1 MQHSAHTPHPSTH
14 EHDVG
19 IDDTFAFLNTNDRVA
34 GEPVDRL
41 ATLRDAIDWFAQRE
55 LIHAE
60 TVDPGDERAL
70 ERVRSVRAALR
81 EIADAVA
88 EDRAPRADALDEVN
102 RALRARASTE
112 LVATAEGCGVG
123 HRHVGDPI
131 DDALA
136 RIADPLVNELASG
149 RPDRIRVCANDRCR
163 WVFYDESRTGRR
175 RWCDMAICGNRAKAA
190 RHRARRKGATADG
203 DAA

>member
-1 MQHSAHTPHPSTH
+1 MPQAPARSHPQTH
-14 EHDVG
+14 DHPVG

-34 GEPVDRL
+34 GEPLDRL
-41 ATLRDAIDWFAQRE
+41 TSARDAIDWFAQRN

-60 TVDPGDERAL
+60 AVDANDETVL
-70 ERVRSVRAALR
+70 ERIRSVRAALR
-81 EIADAVA
+81 EVADAVA
-88 EDRAPRADALDEVN
+88 EDRAPRTDALDEVN

-112 LVATAEGCGVG
+112 LVATPEGCGVG
-123 HRHVGDPI
+123 HRHVGDPV

-136 RIADPLVNELASG
+136 RIADPLVHELAEG
-149 RPDRIRVCANDRCR
+149 RPDRVRICANDRCR

-190 RHRARRKGATADG
+190 RHRARRKTAEADSG
-203 DAA
+203 